1 MATQRKKKRL
11 KTKSSV
17 SRRKFMQSA
26 IAASVA
32 TSAAAG
38 VLSETSTVLAQA
50 GHESTF
56 SVLSAELG
64 NALTAVLNRLVPAK
78 DKMPGA
84 GDVGIAHFIDGV
96 LGDAPHLR
104 QPIFD
109 VLGEVQVA
117 QPTSDAE
124 LDNVL
129 GRIQRDQEETF
140 LVLLD
145 ATYTG
150 YYSNPEVLQA
160 IGWVPPAD
168 EVRDSEFFDVALLD
182 EVRHRGQKYRSV

>member
-1 MATQRKKKRL
+1 
-11 KTKSSV
+11 
-17 SRRKFMQSA
+17 MQSA

-32 TSAAAG
+32 TSAAG
-38 VLSETSTVLAQA
+38 VLSETSTAVAHSGQ
-50 GHESTF
+50 ESAF
-56 SVLSAELG
+56 SVLSAEQS
-64 NALTAVLNRLVPAK
+64 NVLTAVLNRLVPAEG
-78 DKMPGA
+78 KMPGA

-109 VLGEVQVA
+109 VLGEVHVS
-117 QPTSDAE
+117 QPGSDTE
-124 LDNVL
+124 LDDVL
-129 GRIQRDQEETF
+129 GRIQRDQEESF

-150 YYSNPEVLQA
+150 YYNNPQVLQA

-168 EVRDSEFFDVALLD
+168 TCADSEFFDVALLD
-182 EVRHRGQKYRSV
+182 EVRQRGQKYRSV

>member
-32 TSAAAG
+32 TSAAG
-38 VLSETSTVLAQA
+38 VLSETSTAVAHSGQ
-50 GHESTF
+50 ESAF
-56 SVLSAELG
+56 SVLSAEQS
-64 NALTAVLNRLVPAK
+64 NVLTAVLNRLVPAEGQ
-78 DKMPGA
+78 MPGA

-109 VLGEVQVA
+109 VLGEVHVS
-117 QPTSDAE
+117 QPGSDTE
-124 LDNVL
+124 LDDVL
-129 GRIQRDQEETF
+129 GRIQRDQEASF

-150 YYSNPEVLQA
+150 YYSNPQVLQA

-168 EVRDSEFFDVALLD
+168 TCGDSEFFDVALLD
-182 EVRHRGQKYRSV
+182 EVRQRGQKYRSV

>member
-1 MATQRKKKRL
+1 MATQRKKKSS

-32 TSAAAG
+32 TSAAG
-38 VLSETSTVLAQA
+38 VLSETSTAVAHA
-50 GHESTF
+50 GHESAF
-56 SVLSAELG
+56 SVLSVEQS
-64 NALTAVLNRLVPAK
+64 NVLTAVLNRLVPAEG
-78 DKMPGA
+78 KMPGA

-109 VLGEVQVA
+109 VLGEVHVS
-117 QPTSDAE
+117 QPGSDTE
-124 LDNVL
+124 LDDVL
-129 GRIQRDQEETF
+129 GRIQRDQEESF

-150 YYSNPEVLQA
+150 YYNNPQVLQA
-160 IGWVPPAD
+160 VGWVPPAD
-168 EVRDSEFFDVALLD
+168 DASDSEFFDVALLD
-182 EVRHRGQKYRSV
+182 EVRQRGQKYRSV

>member
-1 MATQRKKKRL
+1 M
-11 KTKSSV
+11 
-17 SRRKFMQSA
+17 
-26 IAASVA
+26 
-32 TSAAAG
+32 
-38 VLSETSTVLAQA
+38 
-50 GHESTF
+50 
-56 SVLSAELG
+56 
-64 NALTAVLNRLVPAK
+64 
-78 DKMPGA
+78 
-84 GDVGIAHFIDGV
+84 
-96 LGDAPHLR
+96 
-104 QPIFD
+104 
-109 VLGEVQVA
+109 A

-129 GRIQRDQEETF
+129 GRIQRDQEEIF

>member
-1 MATQRKKKRL
+1 MATQRKKKRS
-11 KTKSSV
+11 KTKSAV

-32 TSAAAG
+32 TSAAG
-38 VLSETSTVLAQA
+38 VLSETSTVVAHSA
-50 GHESTF
+50 NESTF
-56 SVLSAELG
+56 SVLSAEQG

-109 VLGEVQVA
+109 VLGEVQVS
-117 QPTSDAE
+117 QPASDAE

-168 EVRDSEFFDVALLD
+168 EIHDSEFFDIALLD